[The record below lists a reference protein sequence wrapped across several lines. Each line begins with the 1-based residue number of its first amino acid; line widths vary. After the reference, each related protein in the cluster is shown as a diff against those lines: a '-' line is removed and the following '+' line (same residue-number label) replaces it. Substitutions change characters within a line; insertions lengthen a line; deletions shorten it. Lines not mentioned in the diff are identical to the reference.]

1 MKTKQLSFKID
12 DDLYQILKSYA
23 DETRRSM
30 TQLLVDYI
38 LSLPLRESPTIYQ
51 LKQKQGSE

>member
-12 DDLYQILKSYA
+12 EDLYQILKLYA
-23 DETRRSM
+23 EETRRSM

-38 LSLPLRESPTIYQ
+38 LSLPLRESPASYQ
-51 LKQKQGSE
+51 LKRKQGSE